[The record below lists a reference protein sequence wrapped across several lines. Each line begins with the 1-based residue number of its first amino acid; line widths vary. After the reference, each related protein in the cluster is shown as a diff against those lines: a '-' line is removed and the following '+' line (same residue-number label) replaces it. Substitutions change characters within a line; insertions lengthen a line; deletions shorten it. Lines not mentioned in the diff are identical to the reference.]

1 MFSMSSIKRKQFKPK
16 KLFHT
21 MNAPLDLSKN
31 NNNKQNDEILDL
43 STKPAI
49 SIMKDNGEKLEEVK
63 KNKEINDKTESDKP
77 LDLRVNS
84 KKCNNAIDSILNMKQ
99 IFDENDYNNIKSS
112 LTKLVRGQDEWMNNS
127 RNSFI
132 SQILKCLVC
141 SKSFETLNDLSSHML
156 ETKHFNKLSTADNF
170 FNTDQNKDKN
180 LNKTIVFR
188 KNFKTIYNS
197 NKFGNNENS
206 LSNVLLC
213 LICKKKLEGNFI
225 T

>member
-1 MFSMSSIKRKQFKPK
+1 
-16 KLFHT
+16 
-21 MNAPLDLSKN
+21 
-31 NNNKQNDEILDL
+31 
-43 STKPAI
+43 
-49 SIMKDNGEKLEEVK
+49 MKDNGEKLEEVK

-206 LSNVLLC
+206 LSNVLLR
-213 LICKKKLEGNFI
+213 LICKKKIHKWFI
-225 T
+225 FS